1 MCVCRVCACVLV
13 YVRVCAY
20 DVPSCNNGLVHG
32 LYTPVPSP
40 HPAAAAAR
48 ACPPSGDDVEAEFAE
63 DKAAD
68 VAAELPKLDAPS
80 LMPGWGTWS
89 NQQREPRWMRE
100 ARAKAER

>member
-1 MCVCRVCACVLV
+1 M
-13 YVRVCAY
+13 
-20 DVPSCNNGLVHG
+20 
-32 LYTPVPSP
+32 
-40 HPAAAAAR
+40 
-48 ACPPSGDDVEAEFAE
+48 EAEFAE